1 MKNTFKFLILVLLI
15 SVSHNAWAAVKK
27 LPPIKTLIAE
37 PIAFENVNLWV
48 IADKQGPITN
58 RSCQMQND
66 CLSSVEL
73 KSYIEHTKKDTCPP
87 QVALELA
94 KYCQLY
100 HQNDIPLTITD
111 NWQWK
116 CDDALSQF
124 DSVGYNLPARG
135 GSWQTCTEAVKT
147 ITSAS
152 SQLEWIDILDNAD
165 FIRKDNA
172 KSQRSDIEIRTFSEM
187 RTRDGYP
194 QERKL

>member
-1 MKNTFKFLILVLLI
+1 MKNTFRFLILVLLI
-15 SVSHNAWAAVKK
+15 SVSHNARAAVKK
-27 LPPIKTLIAE
+27 LPPIETLATE

-58 RSCQMQND
+58 RSCLMQND

-73 KSYIEHTKKDTCPP
+73 RSYIEHTKKDKCPP
-87 QVALELA
+87 SAALELA
-94 KYCQLY
+94 IYCQLY
-100 HQNDIPLTITD
+100 HQNDIPLTIAD

-116 CDDALSQF
+116 CDNALSQF
-124 DSVGYNLPARG
+124 DSVSYDLPARG

-172 KSQRSDIEIRTFSEM
+172 ELQRSDIEIRTFSEM

>member
-1 MKNTFKFLILVLLI
+1 MKSTFKFLILVLLFT
-15 SVSHNAWAAVKK
+15 VSHNAYAAVKK
-27 LPPIKTLIAE
+27 LPPIETMIAE
-37 PIAFENVNLWV
+37 PIAFENVSLWI

-58 RSCQMQND
+58 RSCQMQTD

-100 HQNDIPLTITD
+100 HQNDIPLTIMD

-116 CDDALSQF
+116 CDNALSQF
-124 DSVGYNLPARG
+124 DSVGYDLPARG
-135 GSWQTCTEAVKT
+135 GSWQTCNEAIKT

-152 SQLEWIDILDNAD
+152 SQIEWIDILDNED
-165 FIRKDNA
+165 FVGKDSA
-172 KSQRSDIEIRTFSEM
+172 ESQRSDIEIRTFSEM

-194 QERKL
+194 QEAKL

>member
-1 MKNTFKFLILVLLI
+1 MIPWSQPKVLLI
-15 SVSHNAWAAVKK
+15 SVSHNARAAVKK

-48 IADKQGPITN
+48 IVDKQGPITN
-58 RSCQMQND
+58 RSCQMQNN

-73 KSYIEHTKKDTCPP
+73 KSYIEHTKKDKCPSSE
-87 QVALELA
+87 ALELA
-94 KYCQLY
+94 IYCQLY

-111 NWQWK
+111 NWQWE
-116 CDDALSQF
+116 CDNVLSQF
-124 DSVGYNLPARG
+124 DSVAYDLPAGG

-152 SQLEWIDILDNAD
+152 SQIEWIDILDNED
-165 FIRKDNA
+165 FTRNDNA
-172 KSQRSDIEIRTFSEM
+172 ESQRSDIEIRTFSEM